1 MHENTWGRVKFL
13 VNLIFTKLEKF
24 DGPLVKGGGMGVYMG
39 RGSYIHNINY
49 VCGGIYGTRINGI
62 LR

>member
-24 DGPLVKGGGMGVYMG
+24 DGPLVKEGGMGVYMG
-39 RGSYIHNINY
+39 RGSYIHNIN
-49 VCGGIYGTRINGI
+49 
-62 LR
+62 

>member
-24 DGPLVKGGGMGVYMG
+24 DGPLVKGGGMGVYTG
-39 RGSYIHNINY
+39 RVLTGF
-49 VCGGIYGTRINGI
+49 YGKSWYSPD
-62 LR
+62 